1 MSDGRLYENEPRP
14 VWPRH
19 SLILARNAGVG
30 FAGGIALWVLALLAA
45 SGLAF
50 VAPSMGSG
58 VAAGAWQA
66 AWTPEGFLFAGILTA
81 CLMAIVTVTVWWAID
96 RDGATS

>member
-1 MSDGRLYENEPRP
+1 MSDGRLYENAPRP
-14 VWPRH
+14 VRRRRG
-19 SLILARNAGVG
+19 LVLARNAGVG

-50 VAPSMGSG
+50 VALSMGSG

-66 AWTPEGFLFAGILTA
+66 A
-81 CLMAIVTVTVWWAID
+81 
-96 RDGATS
+96 

>member
-1 MSDGRLYENEPRP
+1 MSDGRLYENAPRP
-14 VWPRH
+14 VRRRRG
-19 SLILARNAGVG
+19 LVLARNAGVG
-30 FAGGIALWVLALLAA
+30 FTGGIALWVLALLAA

-66 AWTPEGFLFAGILTA
+66 AWTPAGFLFAGILTA
-81 CLMAIVTVTVWWAID
+81 GLMAIVTVTVWWAID

>member
-1 MSDGRLYENEPRP
+1 MSDGRLYENAPRP
-14 VWPRH
+14 VLRRRG
-19 SLILARNAGVG
+19 LVLARNASVG
-30 FAGGIALWVLALLAA
+30 FAGGIALWILALLAA

-66 AWTPEGFLFAGILTA
+66 AWTPAGFLFAGILAA